1 MSFSNEKEMHVTKRN
16 NSKEVV
22 SFDKIL
28 QRIKKIGKDVNFP
41 CSIYNEYGSLNN
53 INYTSL
59 AMKVIDQL
67 YDGITTTQ
75 IDELSSEQCASMSSV
90 HPDYTLLASR
100 IMISNHHKNTNNSFV
115 KTVKKL
121 YNNLGHKG
129 ESNPLVSNSKRR
141 CSASSGLP
149 IGPRTSVAPLPH
161 SWPSILMKAM
171 WCPVLAVCARC
182 AGAVLELANRAVC
195 GWFTLFATNWVSWC
209 CCLCMPRASSIRSR
223 PAL

>member
-90 HPDYTLLASR
+90 HPDYTLLAGR

-121 YNNLGHKG
+121 YNNLGYKG
-129 ESNPLVSNSKRR
+129 ESNPLVSNELYQMVVSNSK
-141 CSASSGLP
+141 
-149 IGPRTSVAPLPH
+149 I
-161 SWPSILMKAM
+161 I
-171 WCPVLAVCARC
+171 
-182 AGAVLELANRAVC
+182 ED
-195 GWFTLFATNWVSWC
+195 
-209 CCLCMPRASSIRSR
+209 IIDYSR
-223 PAL
+223 DYLID